1 MTRDSDFK
9 QVVRAR
15 MAETGETYTAAR
27 AALEASDRPR
37 RAAYE
42 SARAEQE
49 RLVGR
54 LFTDGRIERVP
65 ARRKVRAAVLLE
77 VLTRFEPGRDYSEP
91 EVNQVLLGVHD
102 DFAYL
107 RRELV
112 NYHYLERQDGRYRT
126 AARAP
131 QRSPIERQEIPA
143 WEEHWLPGF
152 LGGRVEP

>member
-15 MAETGETYTAAR
+15 MAETGEGYTAAR
-27 AALEASDRPR
+27 AALHREAYD
-37 RAAYE
+37 A
-42 SARAEQE
+42 ARAEQE

-77 VLTRFEPGRDYSEP
+77 VVSRFEPGRDYSEK
-91 EVNQVLLGVHD
+91 EVNEVLLGVHE

-112 NYHYLERQDGRYRT
+112 NYHYLVRADGRYRT
-126 AARAP
+126 AAHAP
-131 QRSPIERQEIPA
+131 ERTPGQLQEIPA
-143 WEEHWLPGF
+143 WEAQWLETF
-152 LGGRVEP
+152 LSGA

>member
-15 MAETGETYTAAR
+15 MAETGEGYAASR
-27 AALEASDRPR
+27 AALEQE
-37 RAAYE
+37 AYDA
-42 SARAEQE
+42 ARAEQE

-65 ARRKVRAAVLLE
+65 AKRKVRAAVLLE
-77 VLTRFEPGRDYSEP
+77 VVSRFEPGREYSER
-91 EVNQVLLGVHD
+91 EVNEVLLGVHE

-112 NYHYLERQDGRYRT
+112 NYHYLEREDGRYRT

-131 QRSPIERQEIPA
+131 QRAAIERQEIPD
-143 WEEHWLPGF
+143 WEAQWLEGF
-152 LGGRVEP
+152 LAGR